1 MHCDFTRQ
9 LHRVCHLPFLETD
22 NRGPEERGTVKVDL
36 SDGVFQSV
44 LQFVE
49 CLEKSSVN
57 RVLHEGTSCVFIS
70 ADNLYVGIS
79 KAPY

>member
-1 MHCDFTRQ
+1 MHCDLTFQ
-9 LHRVCHLPFLETD
+9 HHGVCHLPFLKAD
-22 NRGPEERGTVKVDL
+22 NRGPEERRAVKMDL
-36 SDGVFQSV
+36 SAGVFQSV

-57 RVLHEGTSCVFIS
+57 RVLHEGTSYVFIP

>member
-9 LHRVCHLPFLETD
+9 HHRVCHLPFLETD
-22 NRGPEERGTVKVDL
+22 NRGFREKRVVKMDF
-36 SDGVFQSV
+36 SAGVFQSV

-57 RVLHEGTSCVFIS
+57 RILHEGTNYVFIP